1 MKTHT
6 FRLNSDDG
14 FGTYVKIKTGYS
26 CTPHI
31 YKVVGIIESNY
42 YCDVPITANSLPY
55 NHLELTLVANVIHCG
70 VDESKVVRVA
80 VKDMEEMEEHENT
93 DTN

>member
-14 FGTYVKIKTGYS
+14 FGTYAKIKTDYS

-31 YKVVGIIESNY
+31 YKVIGIIKSNY
-42 YCDVPITANSLPY
+42 YCDVPIIANSTPY
-55 NHLELTLVANVIHCG
+55 THLAITSVANVIHCG
-70 VDESKVVRVA
+70 VDESKVIRVA
-80 VKDMEEMEEHENT
+80 VKDMEET
-93 DTN
+93 